1 MIYACRDLCRQNQL
15 TMSSAIE
22 ITYLENTNGTS
33 NKHYT
38 IQEFATHAVMH
49 YGRIGAAFT
58 KGCTM
63 VKNLSDIEIMIKAK
77 TKKGYVACTMPDDH
91 VCPSL
96 AIAQAFELE
105 KAAAKAA
112 TSTTTS
118 SSSSIG
124 SSDDVVS
131 KASASKSKAKKRKVV
146 DDDEKNIDTTD
157 GK

>member
-1 MIYACRDLCRQNQL
+1 ML
-15 TMSSAIE
+15 
-22 ITYLENTNGTS
+22 
-33 NKHYT
+33 
-38 IQEFATHAVMH
+38 
-49 YGRIGAAFT
+49 
-58 KGCTM
+58 
-63 VKNLSDIEIMIKAK
+63 KNLSDIEITIKAK

-112 TSTTTS
+112 ASTTTSS

-146 DDDEKNIDTTD
+146 DDDEKEIDTTG